1 MNEPNTTAM
10 FHIALDATGK
20 LQPII
25 TASTP
30 FCDLEILQRLL
41 STNRVGGKSVDYNEK
56 VGYFYMYDNNLLR
69 PYPSV
74 IIWRYEKR
82 EEQSIIVDVGQEDLR
97 AVQYAYQHFLTP
109 AKS

>member
-1 MNEPNTTAM
+1 MNESNTTAM
-10 FHIALDATGK
+10 FHVALDKTGK

-25 TASTP
+25 NASIP
-30 FCDLEILQRLL
+30 FGDLEILQKLL
-41 STNRVGGKSVDYNEK
+41 STNRVGGKPVDYNEK
-56 VGYFYMYDNNLLR
+56 IGYFFMYDNNLSR

-82 EEQSIIVDVGQEDLR
+82 DGQSVIVDVKQEDLR
-97 AVQYAYQHFLTP
+97 AVQYAYENFLTP

>member
-1 MNEPNTTAM
+1 MNGSNPTVM
-10 FHIALDATGK
+10 FHVALDTAGK

-25 TASTP
+25 TASIP
-30 FCDLEILQRLL
+30 FGNLELLQKLL
-41 STNRVGGKSVDYNEK
+41 STHRVGGKTVDYNEK
-56 VGYFYMYDNNLLR
+56 NGYLFMYDNNLSR

-82 EEQSIIVDVGQEDLR
+82 DAQSIIVDMGQEDLR
-97 AVQYAYQHFLTP
+97 AVQYAYENFLTP